1 MVNMEFNIGSSS
13 RYYKDSDFSF
23 VEDKNNTEEIKE
35 KMKVVNNILS
45 PEGSRIQKASSKVAR
60 RLKLDLGQLD
70 KKPSGEYI
78 IIVNSKRKG
87 LESSNN
93 INNNLDD
100 IEGMLL
106 DCKSNLEV
114 EFKESKEYALFLERV
129 IIQKGELE
137 ESLQEAVIKAPGSM
151 RSKFSEQLK
160 KCELLSNKLAE
171 IKVLNQDHIQNND
184 ISLKVLDRIIE
195 QYIVKLLDG
204 QSSTSGNEKV
214 DFASAME
221 DEIIC
226 KGGAILS
233 EMALVIDGFQEIQ
246 YFLEQNPW
254 RTRFAEMQER
264 FFNQN
269 MRSIDKR

>member
-1 MVNMEFNIGSSS
+1 MEFNIGSSS